1 MNDFVVSSLKYRP
14 KSFETVVGQDHVT
27 GTLKNSIKEN
37 KIPSAILFCGPR
49 GVGKT
54 SCARIYAREINKS
67 SIENIDS
74 HDLSFNVFELDA
86 ASNRGIE
93 EMKNLI
99 DKVEFHLKLENIK
112 YILLMKFIC

>member
-1 MNDFVVSSLKYRP
+1 MNDFVVSSLKYRLQ
-14 KSFETVVGQDHVT
+14 V
-27 GTLKNSIKEN
+27 LKQLLGKIMLQELKKFNKEN

-74 HDLSFNVFELDA
+74 HDLSFNVFELTQ
-86 ASNRGIE
+86 
-93 EMKNLI
+93 
-99 DKVEFHLKLENIK
+99 
-112 YILLMKFIC
+112 